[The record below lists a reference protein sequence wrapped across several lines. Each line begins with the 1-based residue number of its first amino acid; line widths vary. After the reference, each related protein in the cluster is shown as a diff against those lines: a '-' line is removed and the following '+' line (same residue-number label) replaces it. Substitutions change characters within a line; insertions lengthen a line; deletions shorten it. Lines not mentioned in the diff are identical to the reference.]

1 MQLNNDGDKFNKMD
15 LSLRSV
21 LYRVPLTQFE
31 HLVHYGGSYSC
42 YSLNKVLSAHV
53 WHHANIFGKTRKGSS
68 NADMV
73 MGMGFRRNEKLL
85 DFLKKGSTDV
95 SFDALNGLMPAGAP
109 KLASTWSTSVAQGVD
124 ILGDALGTYGQEL
137 RSGNASNIG

>member
-1 MQLNNDGDKFNKMD
+1 MQVDSGGSSLKKMD

-42 YSLNKVLSAHV
+42 YALNKVLSAHV
-53 WHHANIFGKTRKGSS
+53 WRHANFFE
-68 NADMV
+68 ND
-73 MGMGFRRNEKLL
+73 FRRNEKLL
-85 DFLKKGSTDV
+85 KFLKKGSTDV

-109 KLASTWSTSVAQGVD
+109 KLASTWSTSCAQGVD

-137 RSGNASNIG
+137 RS

>member
-1 MQLNNDGDKFNKMD
+1 MQVSADGSTLKKMD

-42 YSLNKVLSAHV
+42 YALNKVLSAHV
-53 WHHANIFGKTRKGSS
+53 WRHANIYGGS
-68 NADMV
+68 D
-73 MGMGFRRNEKLL
+73 FRRNEKLL
-85 DFLKKGSTDV
+85 EFLKKGSTDV
-95 SFDALNGLMPAGAP
+95 SFDALNGLMPVGAP
-109 KLASTWSTSVAQGVD
+109 KLASTWSTSCAQGVD

-137 RSGNASNIG
+137 RS